1 MMVIDDIAF
10 TFIVFNNV
18 IYCACKI
25 QLQFFSQRKRRRR
38 KKKKFSRIQSLT
50 LSQNDTNRHP
60 E

>member
-18 IYCACKI
+18 IYAKFN
-25 QLQFFSQRKRRRR
+25 LQFFSQQKRRRR

>member
-25 QLQFFSQRKRRRR
+25 LQFFSQRKRRRR

-50 LSQNDTNRHP
+50 LSQNDKNRH

>member
-18 IYCACKI
+18 HAKFN
-25 QLQFFSQRKRRRR
+25 LQFFSQQKRRRR

>member
-25 QLQFFSQRKRRRR
+25 QPSIFFTTKAQ
-38 KKKKFSRIQSLT
+38 KKKKEEVF
-50 LSQNDTNRHP
+50 
-60 E
+60 

>member
-1 MMVIDDIAF
+1 MVIDDIAF

-25 QLQFFSQRKRRRR
+25 QLQFFSQRKRRGR

>member
-50 LSQNDTNRHP
+50 LSQNF
-60 E
+60 

>member
-25 QLQFFSQRKRRRR
+25 QPSSIFFTTKAQ
-38 KKKKFSRIQSLT
+38 KKKKEEVF
-50 LSQNDTNRHP
+50 
-60 E
+60 